1 MGYELHITR
10 REHWVDEDP
19 ALNISMEEWTALVN
33 NDPEMRLDHEAAATT
48 TGGETITVHSDGLA
62 VWTAYSRDGIMGNHA
77 WFAYHGGNICV
88 KNPDAEIIHKMKSVA
103 TLLQAK
109 VMGDDGELY
118 IQEDK
123 QAAAASQKKGWWKFW

>member
-10 REHWVDEDP
+10 KEHWVDEDP
-19 ALNISMEEWTALVN
+19 ALNISLKEWTELVN
-33 NDPEMRLDHEAAATT
+33 NDPEMRMDHAATAT
-48 TGGETITVHSDGLA
+48 TSDDTITAYAEGLS

-88 KNPDAEIIHKMKSVA
+88 KNPDAEMIHKMQSIA
-103 TLLQAK
+103 TLLDAK

-118 IQEDK
+118 IREDK
-123 QAAAASQKKGWWKFW
+123 PAASREKSWWKFW